1 MGHIIAVAQHKG
13 GTGKTTTTVNL
24 GAALAARGR
33 KILLIDLDA
42 QANLTL
48 SLGLDPRL
56 APVAQANMSHVLA
69 EGGRKLASVV
79 VEQAG
84 LSVAPAHLDLSMSEL
99 TLMMNIGGGS
109 YTLRRKIE
117 ALADGY
123 DYILIDCPPSLG
135 MLTANALCAAQGV
148 IIPIQ
153 AQALALYGVPRLVGL
168 VDTLREQANPA
179 LVIFGVLLTMVTRTT
194 LAAEVRAEVRRQ
206 FDDLVFTTEIAQ
218 RTGIAEAPAYG
229 RSARAHLPAAASDYE
244 ALALEVEQ
252 RLSGHSAEVVAGA
265 AGRRRRA
272 GGEGP

>member
-33 KILLIDLDA
+33 KVLLIDLDA

-69 EGGRKLASVV
+69 ESGRKLASVV

-84 LSVAPAHLDLSMSEL
+84 LFVAPAHLDLSMSEL

-109 YTLRRKIE
+109 HTLRRKIE
-117 ALADGY
+117 ALADAY

-179 LVIFGVLLTMVTRTT
+179 LAIFGVLLTMVTRTT

-252 RLSGHSAEVVAGA
+252 RLSCVSDEVAAGA
-265 AGRRRRA
+265 AGSRRHA
-272 GGEGP
+272 GGDRP